1 MAGQELTHEWNEVF
15 PSAPITKNDL
25 ANPTE
30 AFLTNALV
38 TLLRTISINVNTSE
52 FDPASNDQET
62 IRKNKLCLFQYV
74 NDMYR
79 SLHNKKFHYF
89 DLVHPSEYS
98 RVTCDPDPN
107 PDTPSSFQLPR
118 RR

>member
-1 MAGQELTHEWNEVF
+1 MANEEFAQEWNDVF
-15 PSAPITKNDL
+15 PSARIHGHEL

-38 TLLRTISINVNTSE
+38 TVLRAISVNVDASE
-52 FDPASNDQET
+52 FDAGSHSPEI
-62 IRKNKLCLFQYV
+62 IRRNKLCLFQYV

-89 DLVHPSEYS
+89 DLIKPSEWEIIFLNWES
-98 RVTCDPDPN
+98 
-107 PDTPSSFQLPR
+107 
-118 RR
+118 